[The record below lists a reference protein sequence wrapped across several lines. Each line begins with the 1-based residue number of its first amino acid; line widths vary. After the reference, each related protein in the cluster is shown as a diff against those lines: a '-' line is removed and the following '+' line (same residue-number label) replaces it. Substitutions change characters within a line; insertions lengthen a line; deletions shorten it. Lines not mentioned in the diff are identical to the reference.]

1 MSNSFCIRHGTGY
14 LLAPGYQCL
23 ACLREVSV
31 VMDWPKLSPG
41 VLTKR
46 MPANDRVPGP
56 GEGPD
61 EAA

>member
-1 MSNSFCIRHGTGY
+1 MSNSFCIRHGAGY

-23 ACLREVSV
+23 ACLREAAM
-31 VMDWPKLSPG
+31 VMDWPRVSP
-41 VLTKR
+41 VELTR
-46 MPANDRVPGP
+46 RTPANDRVPAP